1 MFHDETCNQEQEL
14 EGTDKF
20 WVKTCTVI
28 LDCLINDLEDR
39 RATYFLFNSR
49 FSFLDKWTEYKEDEI
64 VEFAKNVQ
72 NVYKEDLDE
81 DFPNECIHLQAH
93 LKNKDKMSIF
103 QLCKWLIEYG
113 FYEM

>member
-1 MFHDETCNQEQEL
+1 M
-14 EGTDKF
+14 
-20 WVKTCTVI
+20 
-28 LDCLINDLEDR
+28 EDR
-39 RATYFLFNSR
+39 RAAYFLFNLR
-49 FSFLDKWTEYKEDEI
+49 FSFLDKLTEYNADEI

-72 NVYKEDLDE
+72 NIYKEDL